1 MQSFYFKK
9 PANMQTHGNAKPA
22 VKKTIP
28 TTVAKKTA
36 AKPPKTAPPEFIL
49 TDEYKQ
55 SICSQSYL
63 GKKGYTIPKS
73 ILLKEDDDILRK
85 ELLVKPLIVGVSYG
99 AVEDSEFPVFREST
113 QKIYIPRFYGINRY
127 GLPAKSEIAAGMDI
141 QVDFVKELR
150 DYQDNIVDIY
160 SKHVNQPICAT
171 PDFGKGN
178 GGILEVP
185 CGRGKCLAKNTKI
198 LMYNGSIKLV
208 QDIEVGDQLMGD
220 DSTPRNVL
228 SLARGREMMY
238 RVSCRDYESYVVNE
252 SHILSL
258 TGHGRNS
265 RIYDISLMDY
275 LDSNV
280 KLYGYRVPI
289 TFQPKH
295 LTNSPYE
302 FGIWLGHNCSQQ
314 DPYVQQIP
322 WTYKC
327 NDRHSQLQLLAGIID
342 AIGIYEQ
349 NRYVIVDERE
359 KCMND
364 IVFIAR
370 SLGFAASKCEC
381 ENDEYEV
388 TIYGHGLEQ
397 IPVKHPLKKAMKHPF
412 ITDVLKYKIQIER
425 LEEDDYYGFEIDGNR
440 RFVLGD
446 FTVTHNTVMGLKIIS
461 LLKKKTI
468 ILVHK
473 EFLMSQ
479 WIERIGEFLP
489 TSKVGR
495 IQGPVVDVK
504 DKDIVIG
511 MIQSIYDKDYGD
523 VFSQFGLT
531 IVDEVHRI
539 GSEQFSKTLLKV
551 VTPYMLGISAT
562 VERKDK
568 LTNVLY
574 MFIGNKIYSETR
586 TETDPVC
593 VRAIEYCS
601 NDTEFNTTEYD
612 FRGNP
617 QFSTM
622 IVKLC
627 NFGPRS
633 DFIIRVLQDLIEE
646 HPDNQIMV
654 IGHNRSLLTYLHD
667 AIVHRKIASVGYY
680 VGGMKQAA
688 LQETETKQ
696 IVVASFAM
704 AAEGLDIKSLSTLV
718 MVTPKT
724 DIIQTAGRILRTK
737 HANPIIVDIVDK
749 HELFQK
755 QWMQRLRYY
764 KKCNYRVRKT
774 DSINYSTMSLDWNND
789 TTWKKVFEPKQTE
802 IMKAS
807 YDNDVYEDEIV
818 SHANCKPV
826 FGKCMIDIDI
836 GDM

>member
-1 MQSFYFKK
+1 
-9 PANMQTHGNAKPA
+9 
-22 VKKTIP
+22 
-28 TTVAKKTA
+28 
-36 AKPPKTAPPEFIL
+36 
-49 TDEYKQ
+49 
-55 SICSQSYL
+55 
-63 GKKGYTIPKS
+63 
-73 ILLKEDDDILRK
+73 
-85 ELLVKPLIVGVSYG
+85 
-99 AVEDSEFPVFREST
+99 
-113 QKIYIPRFYGINRY
+113 
-127 GLPAKSEIAAGMDI
+127 
-141 QVDFVKELR
+141 
-150 DYQDNIVDIY
+150 
-160 SKHVNQPICAT
+160 
-171 PDFGKGN
+171 
-178 GGILEVP
+178 
-185 CGRGKCLAKNTKI
+185 
-198 LMYNGSIKLV
+198 
-208 QDIEVGDQLMGD
+208 
-220 DSTPRNVL
+220 
-228 SLARGREMMY
+228 
-238 RVSCRDYESYVVNE
+238 
-252 SHILSL
+252 
-258 TGHGRNS
+258 
-265 RIYDISLMDY
+265 
-275 LDSNV
+275 
-280 KLYGYRVPI
+280 
-289 TFQPKH
+289 
-295 LTNSPYE
+295 
-302 FGIWLGHNCSQQ
+302 
-314 DPYVQQIP
+314 
-322 WTYKC
+322 
-327 NDRHSQLQLLAGIID
+327 
-342 AIGIYEQ
+342 
-349 NRYVIVDERE
+349 
-359 KCMND
+359 
-364 IVFIAR
+364 
-370 SLGFAASKCEC
+370 
-381 ENDEYEV
+381 
-388 TIYGHGLEQ
+388 
-397 IPVKHPLKKAMKHPF
+397 
-412 ITDVLKYKIQIER
+412 
-425 LEEDDYYGFEIDGNR
+425 
-440 RFVLGD
+440 
-446 FTVTHNTVMGLKIIS
+446 
-461 LLKKKTI
+461 
-468 ILVHK
+468 
-473 EFLMSQ
+473 MSQ